1 MVIAEGEFWP
11 RYFDHTWL
19 FKNSEAKDIISDY
32 TK

>member
-1 MVIAEGEFWP
+1 MVIAGEFWP